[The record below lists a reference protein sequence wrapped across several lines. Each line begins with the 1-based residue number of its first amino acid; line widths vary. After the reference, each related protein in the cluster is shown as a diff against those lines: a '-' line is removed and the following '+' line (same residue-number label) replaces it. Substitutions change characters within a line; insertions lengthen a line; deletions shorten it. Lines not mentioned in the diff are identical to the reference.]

1 MDFTEYD
8 NLVAESYLLEDETL
22 KEIFEDSEA
31 DSYIMFNH

>member
-31 DSYIMFNH
+31 DSDVN